1 MRNHR
6 HIPVYFVPV
15 LFFSI
20 PRLLNRTAHKRER
33 ERNLE
38 ERMAQFDGY
47 ILHLVRLVVVF
58 LLALS
63 PLYDPIALKFVRSF
77 SSPTVLALLA
87 SFKVVR
93 FHHHGSI
100 HLAPVG
106 FPFSFLTRVGGG
118 DCQVDT

>member
-15 LFFSI
+15 LFFFYPSSVKQ
-20 PRLLNRTAHKRER
+20 NGAQEG

-63 PLYDPIALKFVRSF
+63 TLYDPIAFKFVPSF
-77 SSPTVLALLA
+77 SSPTVLDLLA

-106 FPFSFLTRVGGG
+106 FPFFISDLGGG
-118 DCQVDT
+118 GTAK

>member
-1 MRNHR
+1 
-6 HIPVYFVPV
+6 
-15 LFFSI
+15 
-20 PRLLNRTAHKRER
+20 
-33 ERNLE
+33 
-38 ERMAQFDGY
+38 MAQFDGY

-118 DCQVDT
+118 AAK